1 MQTPLRLL
9 SAEDMQAIHDAA
21 LRVLAATGMLVDH
34 EKAREILAAAGA
46 HVNHDTKM
54 VRFPPELV
62 EAKLKLVPR
71 ETVYHGRTPEF
82 DFTLSAAGPIYSRV
96 AGGATHY
103 YDLETGQN
111 RRGTLADWRQ
121 FCTLVDAL
129 PQIHSVATMHCGDV
143 PAATADLHSL
153 LTLYEC
159 QRKVIVH
166 NAFSFQNAQRMIE
179 MALALRGSK
188 EAVAQRPP
196 YRHMLSPISPLF
208 LNEDDTA
215 QLLLCC
221 EYGIPT
227 DIPIMPTAA
236 TTSPITLAG
245 TLMQSLAE
253 YLGTMT
259 LAQCARPGH
268 NMPFFVDPV
277 VADLRTSTPQFAA
290 PEVGLLCAAICQ
302 MGVEFY
308 GLAPEA
314 IGLDSDGFTHDQTLF
329 QKAQNTIFQVMAGG
343 KLVIGAGLVESSFA
357 LDPAQLVL
365 DNEIMVIAKR
375 WVKGFAVN
383 ADTLAVDALTR
394 VGPRGNF
401 LIDDHTLKFLRS
413 GELIRVDLFARERRD
428 VWESKGAKG
437 PMDAARDKA
446 KTLLAKHEVP
456 RLEDAVARELRAIVA
471 AADAALVG

>member
-1 MQTPLRLL
+1 MQVPLRLL

-21 LRVLAATGMLVDH
+21 LRVLAETGMLVDH

-46 HVNHDTKM
+46 HVDHDAKM

-103 YDLETGQN
+103 YDLETGRN

-166 NAFSFQNAQRMIE
+166 NAFSFANARRMIE
-179 MALALRGSK
+179 MALVLRGSR
-188 EAVAQRPP
+188 EAVAERPP

-268 NMPFFVDPV
+268 NMPFFVDPGRGRPAHQHPAV
-277 VADLRTSTPQFAA
+277 RRARGGPAVRRDLPDGRRVLRAGPGSDR
-290 PEVGLLCAAICQ
+290 VGQRRLHPRPDPLPKSAEHDLPGDGRRQAGNRRGVGGVELCARPRATGARQ
-302 MGVEFY
+302 RDHGHRQAVGKGVRRQR
-308 GLAPEA
+308 G
-314 IGLDSDGFTHDQTLF
+314 H
-329 QKAQNTIFQVMAGG
+329 AG
-343 KLVIGAGLVESSFA
+343 S
-357 LDPAQLVL
+357 
-365 DNEIMVIAKR
+365 
-375 WVKGFAVN
+375 
-383 ADTLAVDALTR
+383 
-394 VGPRGNF
+394 
-401 LIDDHTLKFLRS
+401 
-413 GELIRVDLFARERRD
+413 
-428 VWESKGAKG
+428 
-437 PMDAARDKA
+437 
-446 KTLLAKHEVP
+446 
-456 RLEDAVARELRAIVA
+456 
-471 AADAALVG
+471 